1 MSLAKFIVY
10 PIISFFG
17 LIDYVLNFFYTS
29 ETRESLIAPSDAV
42 LTKAVDETKS
52 VYRQAKNLK

>member
-1 MSLAKFIVY
+1 MGLAKFVVY
-10 PIISFFG
+10 PIVSFIG
-17 LIDYVLNFFYTS
+17 LIDYLLNFFYTS
-29 ETRESLIAPSDAV
+29 ETRDSLIAPSDAV